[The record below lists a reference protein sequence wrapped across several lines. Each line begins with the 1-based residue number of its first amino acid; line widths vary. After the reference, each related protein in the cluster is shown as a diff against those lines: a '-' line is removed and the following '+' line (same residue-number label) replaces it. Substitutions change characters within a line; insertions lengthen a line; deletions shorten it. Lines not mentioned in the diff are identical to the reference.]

1 MKFKQAN
8 QICSP
13 LTNQST
19 LNKAHVI
26 EITKAHT
33 IAFMKSRNSLLV
45 QYSEKKK
52 EYGVNL
58 FLNSIQE
65 VGTTSISPVTS
76 TNIGISPKNFLT
88 FTYNTFVTL
97 AQNLK
102 AISNTSPKVLNFN
115 QDNPSKKVSFLVKS
129 L

>member
-1 MKFKQAN
+1 M
-8 QICSP
+8 
-13 LTNQST
+13 
-19 LNKAHVI
+19 I
-26 EITKAHT
+26 EVTKAYT
-33 IAFMKSRNSLLV
+33 IAFMKSRNPLLV

-76 TNIGISPKNFLT
+76 TNIGISPKNFPT

-97 AQNLK
+97 A
-102 AISNTSPKVLNFN
+102 
-115 QDNPSKKVSFLVKS
+115 
-129 L
+129 